1 MHTYLNQHYTYHY
14 TYHYIIPLVGLL
26 HSKSVV
32 KSLVAICDFGK
43 PTNYVCT
50 YVVAFREIPF

>member
-14 TYHYIIPLVGLL
+14 IIALVGLL

-43 PTNYVCT
+43 PIIYVCT